1 MAKAARLN
9 LAEGW
14 IVVARRARP
23 KFFEAKRKKL
33 QGRADLRAATTSPYR
48 GASSTTNGSTQP
60 DPAKGRG
67 SPKKN
72 SRIFQQL
79 QYLNTHGRAL
89 STR

>member
-33 QGRADLRAATTSPYR
+33 QGRADLRAT
-48 GASSTTNGSTQP
+48 TQP